1 MAARKKT
8 TTPDTSTSVL
18 ESLGNALVKL
28 STVVEQQWEM
38 LKEMKSR
45 MDGKTSADAEVIVP
59 LNENN
64 VATRDD
70 PTMEEPEIINKVFYI
85 MYVTEKPKSVRGQNP
100 DALSMMKTVDEPT
113 RLPNGSMVQA
123 TKYFDTEEG
132 AQKYIDY
139 LKQKGI
145 NLLEPKILSRY
156 I

>member
-1 MAARKKT
+1 MAKKKED
-8 TTPDTSTSVL
+8 PIALLWD
-18 ESLGNALVKL
+18 ALVKL

-38 LKEMKSR
+38 LKEMKASFE
-45 MDGKTSADAEVIVP
+45 KTPEAIVP

-70 PTMEEPEIINKVFYI
+70 PTLEEPEIINKVYYI
-85 MYVTEKPKSVRGQNP
+85 MYVTDKPAGVRGQNP
-100 DALSMMKTVDEPT
+100 DALAMMKTVDEPT
-113 RLPNGSMVQA
+113 RLPNWQMVQA
-123 TKYFDTEEG
+123 TKYFDTEEQ
-132 AQKYIDY
+132 AKKHIDY

>member
-8 TTPDTSTSVL
+8 TTPDTSTSML

-38 LKEMKSR
+38 LKEMKASFE
-45 MDGKTSADAEVIVP
+45 KTPETIVP

-70 PTMEEPEIINKVFYI
+70 PTLEEPEIINKVYYI
-85 MYVTEKPKSVRGQNP
+85 MYVTDKPAGVRGQNP
-100 DALSMMKTVDEPT
+100 DALAMMKTVDEPT
-113 RLPNGSMVQA
+113 RLPNWQMVQA
-123 TKYFDTEEG
+123 TKYFDTEEQ
-132 AQKYIDY
+132 AKKHIDY
-139 LKQKGI
+139 LRQKGI
-145 NLLEPKILSRY
+145 SLLEPKVLSRY

>member
-1 MAARKKT
+1 MAAKKKN
-8 TTPDTSTSVL
+8 PEAEVSVL
-18 ESLGNALVKL
+18 ASLGDALVKL

-38 LKEMKSR
+38 LKEMKEQ
-45 MDGKTSADAEVIVP
+45 MEGKTSADADVIVP

-70 PTMEEPEIINKVFYI
+70 PTMEEPEIINKVYYI
-85 MYVTEKPKSVRGQNP
+85 MYVTEKAKQIRGQNP
-100 DALSMMKTVDEPT
+100 DALAMMKTIDEPT

-123 TKYFDTEEG
+123 TKYFDTEEQ

>member
-45 MDGKTSADAEVIVP
+45 MDGTQKDSDAIVP

-123 TKYFDTEEG
+123 TKYFDTEEQ

>member
-8 TTPDTSTSVL
+8 DSTSVL

-45 MDGKTSADAEVIVP
+45 MDNTQTDPEVIVP